1 MVIAESLFRFIC
13 LQNLITYSMSKVSRN
28 IKVLIVEDDKSICEM
43 YAITFMRKGF
53 TVYTASDGRAAIQK
67 YQNKKPDIVLLDI
80 MMPQVDGY
88 QVLNEIRK
96 DVSNYVPVIMLTNLD
111 ANDFARKAQL
121 EHIDAY
127 LIKSHH
133 SPREVVDKTVEV
145 LRVNNI
151 AVE

>member
-1 MVIAESLFRFIC
+1 MVAKI
-13 LQNLITYSMSKVSRN
+13 SKNV
-28 IKVLIVEDDKSICEM
+28 KVLIVEDDKNICEM

-88 QVLNEIRK
+88 QVLSEVRK
-96 DVSNYVPVIMLTNLD
+96 DVNTYTPVIMLTNLD
-111 ANDFARKAQL
+111 ANDFTRESQL
-121 EHIDAY
+121 DHIDAY

-133 SPREVVDKTVEV
+133 SPREVVNKTIEV
-145 LRVNNI
+145 LRINNI